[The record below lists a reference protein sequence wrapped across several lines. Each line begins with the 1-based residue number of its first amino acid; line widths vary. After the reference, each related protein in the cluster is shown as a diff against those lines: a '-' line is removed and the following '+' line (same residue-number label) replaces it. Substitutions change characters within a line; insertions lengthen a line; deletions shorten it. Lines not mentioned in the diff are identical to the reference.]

1 MKLRVSINGKNQE
14 VESTFLWALKKE
26 IMQKGIKEVSTKS
39 SLITIY
45 NGFQT
50 DENIEIH
57 EGDEIAFI
65 VKGEMPSEEE
75 LEALMCA
82 RHTPSIHKKVKRAKV
97 AIAGLGGLG
106 SHIAIELARTGV
118 GHLHLIDFD
127 IVEPSNLNR
136 QMYKIAHLGMYK
148 TEALKQE
155 IKEINPYI
163 NVQIDTVKITQE
175 NVLNLFKED
184 EIVCEAFDKPEA
196 KAMLVNSLLEEQR
209 NIKVVAASGMAGYAS
224 SNEIQTKKINK
235 RLYICG
241 DFYNEAKP
249 GMGLM
254 APRVS
259 ICAGHQA
266 NMILRLILNIEEV

>member
-1 MKLRVSINGKNQE
+1 MKVSINGKPQE
-14 VESTFLWALKKE
+14 ISSKSLWELRESRYSINEE
-26 IMQKGIKEVSTKS
+26 I
-39 SLITIY
+39 ITIY

-50 DENIEIH
+50 NENLMIC

-65 VKGEMPSEEE
+65 AKGKMPPQDE

-82 RHTPSIHKKVKRAKV
+82 RHTPQVHHKVKAAKV

-118 GHLHLIDFD
+118 GYLHLVDFD

-136 QMYKIAHLGMYK
+136 QMYKICHLGMKK
-148 TEALKQE
+148 TEALTQE

-163 NVQIDTVKITQE
+163 EVQIDTLRVTEE
-175 NVLNLFKED
+175 NVLELFKED
-184 EIVCEAFDKPEA
+184 EIVCEAFDRPEA
-196 KAMLVNSLLEEQR
+196 KAMLVNTLLGER
-209 NIKVVAASGMAGYAS
+209 KDVKIVAASGMAGYGS
-224 SNEIQTKKINK
+224 SNEIQTKKVNK
-235 RLYICG
+235 RFYLCG
-241 DFYNEAKP
+241 DLYNGAKP

-266 NMILRLILNIEEV
+266 NMILRLILGIEEV